1 MQGGGR
7 LAAGKDPPAKSAIC
21 ARQRERW
28 RGGEADWP
36 RACRY
41 QCTPRRA
48 VRRTARHTTRQAT
61 TATTA
66 SMRRARPAHDGRTGS
81 RVISGTR
88 RGHSHLK
95 RTLLSSFVC
104 VDYDSE
110 SSPASTPSM
119 ASTDGHVPTCKNDSS
134 TIVEPSLRLGKGVSV
149 LHHVAMPAGSGGG
162 ASLISGDARRL
173 RTTIVAIVVSIGV
186 CASRGEGLFLGSP
199 FFGMAR
205 IFLHKSR
212 VELC

>member
-7 LAAGKDPPAKSAIC
+7 LAAGEDPPAKSAIC

-110 SSPASTPSM
+110 SSP
-119 ASTDGHVPTCKNDSS
+119 SS
-134 TIVEPSLRLGKGVSV
+134 THHRWSVDGWSRTHMQKRLVDDRHFVLARVCLCFITWLCQPAVGVA
-149 LHHVAMPAGSGGG
+149 H
-162 ASLISGDARRL
+162 R
-173 RTTIVAIVVSIGV
+173 
-186 CASRGEGLFLGSP
+186 
-199 FFGMAR
+199 
-205 IFLHKSR
+205 
-212 VELC
+212 